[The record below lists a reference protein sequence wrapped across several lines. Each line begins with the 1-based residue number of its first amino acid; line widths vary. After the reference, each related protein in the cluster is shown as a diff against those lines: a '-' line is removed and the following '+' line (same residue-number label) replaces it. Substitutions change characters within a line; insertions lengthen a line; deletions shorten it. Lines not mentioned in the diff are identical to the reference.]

1 MKQKL
6 KTKVRKKKKFKT
18 LLGES
23 CCDSFNCPSAS

>member
-6 KTKVRKKKKFKT
+6 KTKVGEKKFKT

-23 CCDSFNCPSAS
+23 CCDSFNRPSAS